1 MIVSLSPLQAH
12 HFAEPQLRLSSP
24 PFFFFFFFY
33 NFFFLNFNLNAV
45 VWLDDHFLFSAFEV
59 FVLTKRV
66 L

>member
-1 MIVSLSPLQAH
+1 
-12 HFAEPQLRLSSP
+12 
-24 PFFFFFFFY
+24 
-33 NFFFLNFNLNAV
+33 V

>member
-1 MIVSLSPLQAH
+1 MIVSISPLQAH
-12 HFAEPQLRLSSP
+12 HFAEPQLRLGAP
-24 PFFFFFFFY
+24 PFFFFFFY